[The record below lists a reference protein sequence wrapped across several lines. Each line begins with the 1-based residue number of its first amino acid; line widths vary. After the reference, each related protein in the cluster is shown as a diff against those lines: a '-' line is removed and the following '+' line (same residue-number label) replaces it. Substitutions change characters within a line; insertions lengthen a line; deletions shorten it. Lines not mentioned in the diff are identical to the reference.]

1 MASCASSR
9 FLRFARF
16 LGAIAIFLTLGAVSA
31 HAEPPAVAA
40 APHPFAYA
48 ILVGS
53 NVGGAGQE
61 PLRYAEDDARHVA
74 SVLKEL
80 GRYGASDL
88 RVLVRP
94 DAAHVLSTIDDV
106 GARLRQHQ
114 ERGEQALVVFYY
126 SGHARANAISLGSEE
141 LPLAT
146 LRERLR
152 ALPSALTIV
161 ILDACQSGSF
171 ARIKGAEPAA
181 EFSFNS
187 VSRLTTKGIA
197 VMASSTAQELSQESD
212 ELKSSY
218 FTHHLVVALRG
229 AGDADGDG
237 RVSLDEA
244 YRYAYRRTLAST
256 SRTKVG
262 GQHVTLETDLVG
274 QGEVAVTYPAEAR
287 SQLELPGGL
296 DARVLVQHRPSG
308 SIVAEIQ
315 KAPGASVR
323 LAFVAGSYVAVV
335 RMRTGIVQC
344 SVSLEDDRVTPLEVS
359 GCTPV
364 AADSVKT
371 KGDDLDA
378 VREIDRW
385 RLEFGAGAIWRT
397 TDAYTDRLQEFSYLR
412 KKVVFDL
419 PSGRL
424 SVGVS
429 RSLAKHIS
437 GVFQLNTLAGDTYD
451 RSLGGGS
458 GADTVSFDGY
468 GGALYVRASSDI
480 AGHLFGVY
488 AQAGGGLSVGVAKL
502 QTAATSGPT
511 HSTDVF
517 YGYVLAG
524 AAGITLTM
532 PRNFGFFTQV
542 GYDKAPAIKNLIGDT
557 HDSGGASLVFGF
569 RLRLGDDK

>member
-1 MASCASSR
+1 MASVASLSC
-9 FLRFARF
+9 LRFAR
-16 LGAIAIFLTLGAVSA
+16 LLVAIAFLMTVGGPAA
-31 HAEPPAVAA
+31 HAEPPVAAA

-53 NVGGAGQE
+53 NVGGAGQ
-61 PLRYAEDDARHVA
+61 
-74 SVLKEL
+74 EL

-106 GARLRQHQ
+106 GVRLRQHQ
-114 ERGEQALVVFYY
+114 ERGEQAVVVFYY
-126 SGHARANAISLGSEE
+126 SGHARASAISLGSEE

-308 SIVAEIQ
+308 SIVAEVQ
-315 KAPGASVR
+315 KAPGAPVR
-323 LAFVAGSYVAVV
+323 LAFVAGAYIAVV

-344 SVSLEDDRVTPLEVS
+344 SVSLQDDRVTPLEVS

-371 KGDDLDA
+371 KGGDLDA

-385 RLEFGAGAIWRT
+385 RLEAGAGAIWRT
-397 TDAYTDRLQEFSYLR
+397 TDSYTSTLNQFGYLR
-412 KKVVFDL
+412 KKVLFDL

-424 SVGVS
+424 SLGVS

-437 GVFQLNTLAGDTYD
+437 GVFQLNTL
-451 RSLGGGS
+451 
-458 GADTVSFDGY
+458 
-468 GGALYVRASSDI
+468 
-480 AGHLFGVY
+480 FGVY
-488 AQAGGGLSVGVAKL
+488 AQAGGGLSIGVAKL
-502 QTAATSGPT
+502 QTAATSGLT
-511 HSTDVF
+511 HSTDVY

-524 AAGITLTM
+524 AAGVTLTM

-557 HDSGGASLVFGF
+557 HDSGGPSLVFGF

>member
-1 MASCASSR
+1 MP
-9 FLRFARF
+9 
-16 LGAIAIFLTLGAVSA
+16 A
-31 HAEPPAVAA
+31 HAEPVATV
-40 APHPFAYA
+40 PHPFAYA

-61 PLRYAEDDARHVA
+61 PLRYAEDDARNVG
-74 SVLKEL
+74 SVLREL

-94 DAAHVLSTIDDV
+94 DAAHVLSTIDDI
-106 GARLRQHQ
+106 GAKLRVHQ
-114 ERGEQALVVFYY
+114 ERGEQAVVVFYY
-126 SGHARANAISLGSEE
+126 SGHARASAISLGTEE

-256 SRTKVG
+256 TRTKVG

-296 DARVLVQHRPSG
+296 DARVLVQHKASG

-315 KAPGASVR
+315 KAPGAPVR
-323 LAFVAGSYVAVV
+323 LAFAAGSYIAVV
-335 RMRTGIVQC
+335 RQRTGIVSC
-344 SVSLEDDRVTPLEVS
+344 AFSLTDDRVTPLEVS

-364 AADSVKT
+364 APDSVKS
-371 KGDDLDA
+371 KGASDDLDA
-378 VREIDRW
+378 IREIDRW
-385 RLEFGAGAIWRT
+385 RLELGAGFIWRT
-397 TDAYTDRLQEFSYLR
+397 TDTYTDRLNDFGYVQ
-412 KKVVFDL
+412 KKPGFLSPSL
-419 PSGRL
+419 PTGRF

-437 GVFQLNTLAGDTYD
+437 GVFQLNTLAGDTYQ
-451 RSLGGGS
+451 RTLGG
-458 GADTVSFDGY
+458 ATDTASFDAY
-468 GGALYVRASSDI
+468 GGAIYVRASTDI
-480 AGHLFGVY
+480 AGPLFGVY
-488 AQAGGGLSVGVAKL
+488 AQAGGGLSIGVAKL
-502 QTAATSGPT
+502 QTSVTEGPT
-511 HSTDVF
+511 HSTDVH
-517 YGYVLAG
+517 YGYVVAG
-524 AAGITLTM
+524 AAGITCTM

-557 HDSGGASLVFGF
+557 HDSGGPSLVFGF
-569 RLRLGDDK
+569 RLRLGEDK